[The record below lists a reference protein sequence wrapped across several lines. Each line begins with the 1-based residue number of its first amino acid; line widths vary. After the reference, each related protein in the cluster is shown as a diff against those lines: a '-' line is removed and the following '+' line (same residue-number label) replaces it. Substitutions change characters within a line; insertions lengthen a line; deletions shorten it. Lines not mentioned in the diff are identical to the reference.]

1 MPRGK
6 VVSRTMPVNFGRM
19 HPVRVAGVPEPYNLP
34 WHLATEKRRFAEA
47 GIQLQWHTVHEG
59 TGRMCQM
66 LKDGE
71 LDMAVLVTEGA
82 VRDILSGGPHR
93 VVSTFVDSAL
103 PWGVHV
109 PAASHLHAPGELK
122 GIPYAISR
130 VGSGSHIM
138 AMIHAEHLGW
148 RPSDNDLVVVHN
160 MRGAAER
167 MQHGPP
173 VIFLWE
179 TYVTASYVD
188 QGIMRRVDELRAPWP
203 GFVIVAREHFL
214 RDHGPVIDNALAVL
228 REEVKAMKRAR
239 LPGRQGPHL
248 VELVMQNAGF
258 SEARAKEWLK
268 HVHWSVA
275 KPRPASF
282 DALVERLRRLELVPA
297 NADGPF
303 LR

>member
-1 MPRGK
+1 
-6 VVSRTMPVNFGRM
+6 
-19 HPVRVAGVPEPYNLP
+19 
-34 WHLATEKRRFAEA
+34 
-47 GIQLQWHTVHEG
+47 
-59 TGRMCQM
+59 M

-203 GFVIVAREHFL
+203 GFVIVARESFVQ
-214 RDHGPVIDNALAVL
+214 DHGAWIDRVL
-228 REEVKAMKRAR
+228 DVLHKETETLKR
-239 LPGRQGPHL
+239 GPHL
-248 VELVMQNAGF
+248 VDLVMQNAAF

-268 HVHWSVA
+268 HVHWSVG
-275 KPRPASF
+275 KPKPASF
-282 DALVERLRRLELVPA
+282 HTLVERLRRLALVPVD
-297 NADGPF
+297 ADVPF